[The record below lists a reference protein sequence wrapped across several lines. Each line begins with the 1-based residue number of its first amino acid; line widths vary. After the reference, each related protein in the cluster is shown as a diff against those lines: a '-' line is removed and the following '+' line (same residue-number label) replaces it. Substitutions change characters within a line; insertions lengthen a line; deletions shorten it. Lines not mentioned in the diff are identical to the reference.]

1 MKFLKSYVLI
11 LLLLSVLGLSAQT
24 PFGVNY
30 QAVLRN
36 SNGQVL
42 SGQSAVLRFSL
53 TSSTGSSGYYQET
66 HNVTPKHVGL
76 VNAAVGPGTLASVT

>member
-42 SGQSAVLRFSL
+42 SGESVTLQFSL
-53 TSSTGSSGYYQET
+53 TNSTGSAVCQ
-66 HNVTPKHVGL
+66 TPPGGL
-76 VNAAVGPGTLASVT
+76 GRSNQT